1 MLLVWF
7 KKKIRPWLIGLAQ
20 RRVGSTRRGP
30 VRQVTSIRTWLSS
43 HSDQGRWIL
52 EQTGWEQ
59 VLPASLHRETR
70 NLIPREPEHYAVHAG
85 NFVAEITGGFISG
98 PSVGV
103 ITPNRQL
110 LAEVSIEFGHSP
122 ERHGAMRKILFPKPS
137 HLPGRWGLLAITGG
151 NSYYHHMT
159 EVLPRMEMIRRA
171 GIRDAELQ
179 GWIING
185 SSHSYQTESWQRL
198 GLSADAL
205 RPMEDGAYYQC
216 ESLVVSSTP
225 TNPGRVAPWIPPFL
239 RNLFGVQP
247 RRASRRIYFQ
257 RHGTGSREV
266 EDEQD
271 LLRLLGTFSFETIS
285 AETLSV
291 QEQARL
297 CSEAE
302 AIVGPHGGALT
313 NAVFAPP
320 GALMLEFF
328 HPRYLNPCYWQLAG
342 ICGLRHAHV
351 LGQTEGD
358 DHQAPAG
365 DASGHIRLGTE
376 GLEKTRSLL
385 SALLT
390 SDPRQITP
398 THC

>member
-1 MLLVWF
+1 MPIVWF
-7 KKKIRPWLIGLAQ
+7 KKKIRPWLIRLAQ
-20 RRVGSTRRGP
+20 RHVGSTRRGP
-30 VRQVTSIRTWLSS
+30 VRQVTDIRTWLSS
-43 HSDQGRWIL
+43 HPGEGHWIS
-52 EQTGWEQ
+52 EQAGWEQ

-70 NLIPREPEHYAVHAG
+70 NLVPQEPANYFVHAG
-85 NFVAEITGGFISG
+85 NFVAQITGAFVSG

-103 ITPNRQL
+103 ITPDRQL
-110 LAEVSIEFGHSP
+110 LVELSVEFGHSP
-122 ERHGAMRKILFPKPS
+122 EQHGAMRKILFPKPTR
-137 HLPGRWGLLAITGG
+137 LPGRWGLLAITGG

-159 EVLPRMEMIRRA
+159 EVLPRVEMIHRA
-171 GIRDAELQ
+171 NIQDAELK

-185 SSHSYQTESWQRL
+185 SSHPYQRESWQRL
-198 GLSADAL
+198 GLFAETLHSL
-205 RPMEDGAYYQC
+205 EDCSYYQC
-216 ESLVVSSTP
+216 EFLVVPSTP

-247 RRASRRIYFQ
+247 RRGSRRIYFQ
-257 RHGTGSREV
+257 RHGTGSREI
-266 EDEQD
+266 EDEED
-271 LLRLLGTFSFETIS
+271 LLRLLRTFSFEAIS
-285 AETLSV
+285 AETLSI

-320 GALMLEFF
+320 GALLLEFF

-351 LGQTEGD
+351 LGQTEGA

-390 SDPRQITP
+390 SDPR
-398 THC
+398 

>member
-1 MLLVWF
+1 
-7 KKKIRPWLIGLAQ
+7 
-20 RRVGSTRRGP
+20 
-30 VRQVTSIRTWLSS
+30 
-43 HSDQGRWIL
+43 
-52 EQTGWEQ
+52 
-59 VLPASLHRETR
+59 
-70 NLIPREPEHYAVHAG
+70 
-85 NFVAEITGGFISG
+85 VAEITGGFISG

-103 ITPNRQL
+103 ITPDRQL
-110 LAEVSIEFGHSP
+110 LADVSVEFGHSP
-122 ERHGAMRKILFPKPS
+122 ERHGAMRKILFPQPTR
-137 HLPGRWGLLAITGG
+137 LAGRWGLLAITGG

-159 EVLPRMEMIRRA
+159 EVLPRVEMIRRA
-171 GIRDAELQ
+171 NIQDAELK

-185 SSHSYQTESWQRL
+185 SSHPYQRESWQRL
-198 GLSADAL
+198 GLFAETLHS
-205 RPMEDGAYYQC
+205 MEDCSYYQC
-216 ESLVVSSTP
+216 DSLVVPSTP

-247 RRASRRIYFQ
+247 RRGSRRIYFQ

-271 LLRLLGTFSFETIS
+271 LLRLLRTFSFETIS

-320 GALMLEFF
+320 GALLLEFF

-351 LGQTEGD
+351 LAQTEGA

-385 SALLT
+385 SALLN
-390 SDPRQITP
+390 SDPR
-398 THC
+398 